1 MADQYIDELTALT
14 TAADSDLLIINDV
27 DDGANGTTKKITK
40 ANFLA
45 GVGGGGGSSKD
56 FLLSDQ
62 NLSGTT
68 WTDISGIGT
77 LNLDPSS
84 TYVIRVKLWAKLVV
98 QGDTSYNPVSI
109 RYVATQRSGDVK
121 VRWQALPYQNDLSDV
136 DIRDGYRLWTGT
148 INSNQDTQAGSFVQ
162 CNICDSTPSPIEAT
176 YILSTSTGS
185 PTFKLQAQGIGSMDY
200 DILAGGWYEVTKVA

>member
-1 MADQYIDELTALT
+1 MADQYIDELTSLT

-45 GVGGGGGSSKD
+45 GVGGGGGSSKT

-62 NLSGTT
+62 SFSGTT

-77 LNLDPSS
+77 LNLDASS
-84 TYVIRVKLWAKLVV
+84 TYVIRVKLWAKLVTE
-98 QGDTSYNPVSI
+98 GATDYNPINI
-109 RYVATQRSGDVK
+109 RWVMTQRSGNVK
-121 VRWQALPYQNDLSDV
+121 FRWQALHYRNDTADLE
-136 DIRDGYRLWTGT
+136 IRDGYRQFSGGYDTP
-148 INSNQDTQAGSFVQ
+148 QDTQGGGYVF
-162 CNICDSTPSPIEAT
+162 CNLCDSFPTTIEAT

-185 PTFKLQAQGIGSMDY
+185 PTFKLQASCIADMDA